1 MDPCRSARL
10 LASLLVL
17 TLSAC
22 GGEESDTRAPLG
34 PELIE
39 AARAGDAVEVQEL
52 LEQVDVVDARGANGA
67 TALVVAAYG
76 NHVEVAGLLI
86 EAGAT

>member
-1 MDPCRSARL
+1 M
-10 LASLLVL
+10 
-17 TLSAC
+17 
-22 GGEESDTRAPLG
+22 
-34 PELIE
+34 IE

-52 LEQVDVVDARGANGA
+52 LEQVDVVDARGANAA

-86 EAGAT
+86 GAGPT